1 MQQAQDRREAILSA
15 WAYFLGMGFA
25 VGMGSIGILLTALLH
40 NPVLGLS
47 IGAISGIVL
56 GLLCLKLL
64 GHLWIERV
72 QRNIAQRRTRQ
83 SVREPRS

>member
-1 MQQAQDRREAILSA
+1 MQQSSDRREATLSA

-25 VGMGSIGILLTALLH
+25 FGMACIGILLTALLH
-40 NPVLGLS
+40 NTLLGLS
-47 IGAISGIVL
+47 IGAITGILL
-56 GLLCLKLL
+56 GLLCLKLF

-83 SVREPRS
+83 SVHKPRP

>member
-1 MQQAQDRREAILSA
+1 MQQTSDRREATLSA

-25 VGMGSIGILLTALLH
+25 IGMCSIGVLLTALLH
-40 NPVLGLS
+40 NPLLGLS
-47 IGAISGIVL
+47 IGAITGILL
-56 GLLCLKLL
+56 GLLCLKLF

-83 SVREPRS
+83 SVHEPLS